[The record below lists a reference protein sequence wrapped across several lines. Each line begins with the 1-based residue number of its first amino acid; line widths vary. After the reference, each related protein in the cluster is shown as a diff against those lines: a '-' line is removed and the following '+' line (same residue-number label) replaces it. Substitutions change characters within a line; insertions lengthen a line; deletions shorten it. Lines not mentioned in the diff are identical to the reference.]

1 MSDKLN
7 ITIDKMRDCLRI
19 AVDTLIEISNTDTN
33 QASNLR
39 AKETIKEI
47 KRILYFYCMFCIFHD
62 NHVYVDGIHI
72 Y

>member
-7 ITIDKMRDCLRI
+7 ITIDKMRACLRI

-47 KRILYFYCMFCIFHD
+47 KRILD
-62 NHVYVDGIHI
+62 K
-72 Y
+72 